1 MIDGHWECLKSMG
14 SKVIFFA
21 DVSWMYCMVPKVR
34 QNVVV
39 VMSRTDVVAAT
50 WTLTSIAA
58 GYL

>member
-1 MIDGHWECLKSMG
+1 MG